1 MGSGGMSA
9 PTAAEAAKGLRA
21 IADWV
26 ELTGQVP
33 SENWPLVFRA
43 PGDVRTAS
51 EVMEV
56 ARSLG
61 AELGELQDCREEPD
75 LYWIRFR
82 GHVHGVTVDVTA
94 DGCASPALPFGEV
107 AR

>member
-1 MGSGGMSA
+1 MNA
-9 PTAAEAAKGLRA
+9 PTAAEVAEGLHE
-21 IADWV
+21 IADAV
-26 ELTGQVP
+26 KRTGLVP
-33 SENWPLVFRA
+33 SSNWPLVFRA
-43 PGDVRTAS
+43 PGGVTTAS

-94 DGCASPALPFGEV
+94 DGDASPALPFGEV

>member
-1 MGSGGMSA
+1 MSA
-9 PTAAEAAKGLRA
+9 TNPRRSIKGLRKLVDLRGMTGLVPFPDGL
-21 IADWV
+21 ADD
-26 ELTGQVP
+26 
-33 SENWPLVFRA
+33 VFRA
-43 PGDVRTAS
+43 RRMSGQPGK
-51 EVMEV
+51 VMEV

-82 GHVHGVTVDVTA
+82 GQVHGITVDVTA

-107 AR
+107 TR

>member
-1 MGSGGMSA
+1 MDSGGMSA
-9 PTAAEAAKGLRA
+9 PTPADAAKGLRA
-21 IADWV
+21 LADCV
-26 ELTGQVP
+26 EVTGLVP
-33 SENWPLVFRA
+33 SANWPLVFRA
-43 PGDVRTAS
+43 PEDVRTAS

-75 LYWIRFR
+75 LYWVRFR
-82 GHVHGVTVDVTA
+82 GHVHGITVDVTA

-107 AR
+107 SR